1 MKKVVSVDKNGMVT
15 ALKNGKATITITVKT
30 TNTDFEKTLTYDITV
45 EEIPLRVD

>member
-1 MKKVVSVDKNGMVT
+1 MVT

-45 EEIPLRVD
+45 EEIPGLSRLKAKMV